1 MENLTNNTRSSA
13 ISTENSSSSILFVL
27 EGDFGGGT
35 AALEW
40 SEQTGAATRWSAV
53 KDINDADV
61 TRTANSN
68 GIVGVGR
75 IGYLSVVLTGAT
87 APNLNVSI
95 IAQ

>member
-1 MENLTNNTRSSA
+1 MENLTSNPRSSA

-40 SEQTGAATRWSAV
+40 SEEIGASTSWSAV

-75 IGYLSVVLTGAT
+75 IGYLSVVLAGAT
-87 APNLNVSI
+87 SPNINISI